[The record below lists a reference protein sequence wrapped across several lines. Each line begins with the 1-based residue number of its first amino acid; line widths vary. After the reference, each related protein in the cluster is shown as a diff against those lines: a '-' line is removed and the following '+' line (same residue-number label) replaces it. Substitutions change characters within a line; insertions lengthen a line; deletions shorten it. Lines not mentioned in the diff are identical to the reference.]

1 MRKSFIIYLGVCCVL
16 LTACNSSNVRATNN
30 IRKEMSGAIREN
42 LANSIKSNLSTAS
55 DVESEDLEKSI
66 ISGDTTHIV
75 GDFASF
81 DTDTEFCEVKDDYY
95 SSLMEE
101 VSNDAVYVAEF
112 THLHEED
119 ESIGKIEK
127 LYDDTDKCYGDSM
140 LLVQIVDIE
149 KIKELKDFNLSVPLS
164 NEELGYFVNQLK
176 ERYTNVTIEDV
187 TSDSGKWYIITADG
201 ISGEESDVEQITVAA
216 IGYLNDEKTIA
227 AVQLI
232 NINND
237 ETIMS
242 LDERR
247 SIMFQEV
254 NTIVESFM
262 LK

>member
-1 MRKSFIIYLGVCCVL
+1 MRKSFIIYLGVCCAL

-30 IRKEMSGAIREN
+30 IRTEMSGAIRED

-66 ISGDTTHIV
+66 ILGDTTHIV

-81 DTDTEFCEVKDDYY
+81 DTDTYFCDMKDDYY

-112 THLHEED
+112 AHLHEED
-119 ESIGKIEK
+119 ESICEIEK
-127 LYDDTDKCYGDSM
+127 LYDDADECYGDSM
-140 LLVQIVDIE
+140 LLVQLVDIE
-149 KIKELKDFNLSVPLS
+149 KIKELEDFNLSVPLS
-164 NEELGYFVNQLK
+164 NEELDYFVNQLK
-176 ERYTNVTIEDV
+176 ERYTNVAIEDV
-187 TSDSGKWYIITADG
+187 TNDSGKWCIITADG
-201 ISGEESDVEQITVAA
+201 ISGEDSDVEQITVAA

-247 SIMFQEV
+247 FVMSQEV